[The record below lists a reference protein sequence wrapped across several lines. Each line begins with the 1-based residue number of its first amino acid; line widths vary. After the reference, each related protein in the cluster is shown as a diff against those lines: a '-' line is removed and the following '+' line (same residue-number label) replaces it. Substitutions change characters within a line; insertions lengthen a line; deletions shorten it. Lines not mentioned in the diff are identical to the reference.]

1 MMGAG
6 QKKKKGGT
14 MRIKLA
20 YGKHGLWID
29 LPDAWDV
36 TVVEPTYVA
45 GLPDPA
51 AALSE
56 ALRAPIGPR
65 RPLAEVAG
73 PGDRVGIVFS
83 DITRAMPHHLI
94 LPAVLSELSHVPPEN
109 IILFCATGT
118 HRANTDA
125 ELRDMLGD
133 GLADRYR
140 IVQNDAF
147 DPATQVCLGEASRG
161 LEIWLNREFVEC
173 EVKIL
178 TGFIEPHIFAGFSGG
193 GKAVM
198 PGMAGLRTVLGNHGA
213 DMIAHPRATW
223 GITAGNPVWEEVME
237 IARRAG
243 PAEDTFLVNVAL
255 NKNQEITAVFA
266 GDLDAAHAAGCA
278 FVKGTAMIPVP
289 RPFDIVITTN
299 SGYPADLNLY
309 QSMKGV
315 SAAAQVVRSPAVS
328 AGRQGGAIIVAADC
342 WDGIPE
348 HGLYGQLL
356 REASSPRDLLE
367 RVHAPGFLMHDQ
379 WQAQLQAQIQLKADV
394 YVRTDNLTD
403 AQIRS
408 ALLEPCVRIE
418 DTVAALLEVYGPDA
432 RICVLPE
439 GPQTIPYVADG
450 GWRMANSEQQMAN
463 GK

>member
-1 MMGAG
+1 MGV
-6 QKKKKGGT
+6 T

-36 TVVEPTYVA
+36 TVVEPTYVP

-51 AALSE
+51 VALRE
-56 ALRAPIGPR
+56 ALGAPIAPQ

-73 PGDRVGIVFS
+73 SGDRVGIVFS
-83 DITRAMPHHLI
+83 DITRATPHHLI
-94 LPAVLSELSHVPPEN
+94 LPAVLAELSHVPPEN

-133 GLADRYR
+133 GLVDRYR

-147 DPATQVCLGEASRG
+147 DPATQVCLGRTSRS
-161 LEIWLNREFVEC
+161 LEIWLNSEFVEC
-173 EVKIL
+173 DVKIL
-178 TGFIEPHIFAGFSGG
+178 TGFVEPHIFAGFSGG
-193 GKAVM
+193 GKAIM
-198 PGMAGLRTVLGNHGA
+198 PGMAGLHTVLGNHGA
-213 DMIAHPRATW
+213 EMIAHPQATW
-223 GITAGNPVWEEVME
+223 GITAGNPIWEEVTE
-237 IARRAG
+237 VAHRAG
-243 PAEDTFLVNVAL
+243 PAERTFLVNVAL
-255 NKNQEITAVFA
+255 NKDKQITAVFA

-278 FVKGTAMIPVP
+278 FVKGTAMAPVS

-299 SGYPADLNLY
+299 SGYPLDLNLY

-315 SAAAQVVRSPAVS
+315 SAAAQVV
-328 AGRQGGAIIVAADC
+328 GQGGAIIVAADC

-356 REASSPRDLLE
+356 REASSPRELLE
-367 RVHAPGFLMHDQ
+367 RVHAPGFLMQDQ

-394 YVRTDNLTD
+394 HLRTDNLTD

-418 DTVAALLEVYGPDA
+418 HTVAALLESYGPDA

-439 GPQTIPYVADG
+439 GPQTIPWVADG
-450 GWRMANSEQQMAN
+450 R
-463 GK
+463 